1 MSEEESLIELKKPL
15 KMERLTSLEDEIIE
29 DEKLRK
35 FFELFPSDEEE
46 DEKWTKLEEE
56 DEEKSSETL

>member
-1 MSEEESLIELKKPL
+1 
-15 KMERLTSLEDEIIE
+15 MERLTSLEDEIIE

>member
-1 MSEEESLIELKKPL
+1 MSEEESLIELKKQL

>member
-1 MSEEESLIELKKPL
+1 MSSEESLIELKKPL

-46 DEKWTKLEEE
+46 DDKWTKL
-56 DEEKSSETL
+56 DE